1 MKSNGIGS
9 LKANKQNLM
18 HGGRK
23 AIDTNELL
31 FRVRM
36 RESESER
43 ARRELINLLAVL
55 RNS

>member
-1 MKSNGIGS
+1 MKSNGIDS

-31 FRVRM
+31 LQM
-36 RESESER
+36 SEWESE
-43 ARRELINLLAVL
+43 ARID
-55 RNS
+55 

>member
-36 RESESER
+36 RESERASE
-43 ARRELINLLAVL
+43 ARID
-55 RNS
+55 

>member
-36 RESESER
+36 GESERESE
-43 ARRELINLLAVL
+43 ARID
-55 RNS
+55 